1 MLSTLRV
8 NHYSLEN
15 YHSTK
20 ISGRPIYH
28 TNVFMAITRKL
39 AIICLE
45 AVREEERPG
54 LERELRSGGRKIIN
68 LSRSQ
73 VENLAGNCYEV
84 VGEDGRDKF
93 IISTR

>member
-1 MLSTLRV
+1 
-8 NHYSLEN
+8 
-15 YHSTK
+15 
-20 ISGRPIYH
+20 
-28 TNVFMAITRKL
+28 MAVTRKL
-39 AIICLE
+39 AVICLE
-45 AVREEERPG
+45 AVSEEDRPG
-54 LERELRSGGRKIIN
+54 LERDLRTEGREIVD

>member
-1 MLSTLRV
+1 
-8 NHYSLEN
+8 
-15 YHSTK
+15 
-20 ISGRPIYH
+20 
-28 TNVFMAITRKL
+28 MAITRKL

-54 LERELRSGGRKIIN
+54 VERELKTHGRKIIE

-84 VGEDGRDKF
+84 VGEDGGDKL
-93 IISTR
+93 IISSR